1 MALSKIGNNALADDA
16 VTTDKITDAN
26 VTNAKL
32 ATDSVSQAKVAD
44 NAIGADE
51 LANNAVVDASVSAN
65 AAIQGTKISGIDVSS
80 VENEIGLLRFDRLV
94 DNSAAID
101 NFVAGFADEFHD
113 ETGVNTKTSLTYD
126 STNDHYTPTENTT
139 TALTDIDNNSTNWAG
154 NTNNWTFGPIASSGN
169 FGGNQR
175 TGIYYSVSSTIATGD
190 LASIQLADTTN
201 QGIFALYEATAQ
213 SHIGTSGNRYDLGFG
228 SSSSNHWA
236 NGNPTGQPI
245 VALRFGNG
253 NVQGVRPGGASST
266 NVTYSTNDVFKF
278 VRSANSVI
286 TVEKNGTTETTLSG
300 HTDATIDADFRIAVG
315 HNAEGASLNL
325 SDLKVS
331 TSGSGDGT
339 FQAGTFISNG
349 FTASSAPSAIRIIA
363 IGEEVDSQTMNT
375 DTVFSA
381 SRDNGSTFTAA
392 TMTNAAVFNGDVDI
406 FVGEADVSG
415 QSSGTTVKMKMTTTA
430 NKRFVLHGYA
440 VIFKS

>member
-1 MALSKIGNNALADDA
+1 MALSKIGTNSLSDNA
-16 VTTDKITDAN
+16 VTTAKITDAN
-26 VTNAKL
+26 VTEAKL

-44 NAIGADE
+44 DAIGADE
-51 LANNAVVDASVSAN
+51 LAANAVVNASVSAN
-65 AAIQGTKISGIDVSS
+65 AAIQGTKITGIDVSS

-113 ETGVNTKTSLTYD
+113 ETGVNTKTNLDYD
-126 STNDHYTPTENTT
+126 STNDHYTPSENVSIS
-139 TALTDIDNNSTNWAG
+139 LTDVDNNSTNWAG
-154 NTNNWTFGPIASSGN
+154 DTGNWTFGPIASSGN

-175 TGIYYSVSSTIATGD
+175 SGIYYNQSQSVGVGD
-190 LASIQLADTTN
+190 LAQIQLADTTN

-245 VALRFGNG
+245 VALRFANG
-253 NVQGVRPGGASST
+253 NVTGTRPGGASSS

-286 TVEKNGTTETTLSG
+286 TVTKNGTTETTLSG
-300 HTDATIDADFRIAVG
+300 HTDALIDADFRIAIG
-315 HNAEGASLNL
+315 HNAEGASINTTDIKL
-325 SDLKVS
+325 SAS
-331 TSGSGDGT
+331 SGDGT
-339 FQAGTFISNG
+339 YSAATFITNG
-349 FTASSAPSAIRIIA
+349 FTASSAPSAVRIVA
-363 IGEEVDSQTMNT
+363 IGQEVDSQTLNT

-392 TMTNAAVFNGDVDI
+392 TMSNAAVFNGDVDI

-415 QSSGTTVKMKMTTTA
+415 QSSGTTIKMKMTTTA

>member
-1 MALSKIGNNALADDA
+1 MALSKIGTNSLSDNA
-16 VTTDKITDAN
+16 VTTAKITDAN
-26 VTNAKL
+26 VTEDKL
-32 ATDSVSQAKVAD
+32 ASDSVSQAKVAD
-44 NAIGADE
+44 DAIGADE
-51 LANNAVVDASVSAN
+51 LAANAVVNANVSAN
-65 AAIQGTKISGIDVSS
+65 AAIQGTKITGIDVSS

-113 ETGVNTKTSLTYD
+113 ETGVNTKTNLTYD
-126 STNDHYTPTENTT
+126 STNDHYTPSENTS
-139 TALTDIDNNSTNWAG
+139 TALNDIDGSSTNWVG
-154 NTNNWTFGPIASSGN
+154 DTGNWTFGPIGSGGN

-175 TGIYYSVSSTIATGD
+175 SGIYYNVTATIATGD
-190 LASIQLADTTN
+190 LAQIQMADTTN
-201 QGIFALYEATAQ
+201 AGLIALYEATAQ

-245 VALRFGNG
+245 VALRFANG
-253 NVQGVRPGGASST
+253 NVTGLRPGGQAST

-278 VRSANSVI
+278 VRSSNSVI
-286 TVEKNGTTETTLSG
+286 TVTKNGTTETTLSG
-300 HTDATIDADFRIAVG
+300 HTNATIDADFRIAVG
-315 HNAEGASLNL
+315 HNAEGGSFNTTDIKML
-325 SDLKVS
+325 VS
-331 TSGSGDGT
+331 STDGT
-339 FQAGTFISNG
+339 FAAGTFITDG
-349 FTASSAPSAIRIIA
+349 FTAASAPSAIRIVA
-363 IGEEVDSQTMNT
+363 IGEEVDSQTLNT

-392 TMTNAAVFNGDVDI
+392 TMSNAAVFNGDVDI

-415 QSSGTTVKMKMTTTA
+415 QSSGTTIKMKMTTTA